1 MLFGSE
7 FILAD
12 AVAQHIKDARFQFS
26 GFGFY
31 LGCHDHCSPSN
42 DAGRRLP
49 FRRHFNAFQPSLLRS
64 VMTRRPEMATP

>member
-7 FILAD
+7 FVLAD
-12 AVAQHIKDARFQFS
+12 AVAQHINDARFQLS

-49 FRRHFNAFQPSLLRS
+49 FRRHFNAFQSSLLPS
-64 VMTRRPEMATP
+64 VMTRRPQMATA